1 MDSYFC
7 APLLTFKVG
16 HKRSLKRQRICDPSL
31 GIRCKFLVAAQ
42 ATPSPPEF
50 MPLCAL
56 ASSTILG
63 EELSATFS
71 NFMWRRREPA
81 LQVALG
87 ETSTWHIRQVCAHCI
102 GQLQI
107 YWILAKFSKFTPEF
121 MPLCAF
127 WLAHGGG
134 SKCINEG
141 EVHQGRR
148 RLGLHIYRSA
158 AVQCPD
164 SVLWW
169 SLHLFAVLTC
179 DQPRR
184 RVREGLEGARGLAS
198 RETSLYLW
206 GAAAYLR
213 LHLFWT

>member
-1 MDSYFC
+1 
-7 APLLTFKVG
+7 
-16 HKRSLKRQRICDPSL
+16 
-31 GIRCKFLVAAQ
+31 
-42 ATPSPPEF
+42 

-71 NFMWRRREPA
+71 NFTWGRDPA

-87 ETSTWHIRQVCAHCI
+87 ETSAWHVGQMGAHCS

-107 YWILAKFSKFTPEF
+107 YWILAKFAKFTPEF
-121 MPLCAF
+121 MPLCAL
-127 WLAHGGG
+127 WLAHGG

-158 AVQCPD
+158 AVQT
-164 SVLWW
+164 VGFGEV
-169 SLHLFAVLTC
+169 LHLFAVYTY

-184 RVREGLEGARGLAS
+184 SVGDGLEGDRGLFACKGDV
-198 RETSLYLW
+198 SLQGEQLQKDCIFSER
-206 GAAAYLR
+206 GR
-213 LHLFWT
+213 